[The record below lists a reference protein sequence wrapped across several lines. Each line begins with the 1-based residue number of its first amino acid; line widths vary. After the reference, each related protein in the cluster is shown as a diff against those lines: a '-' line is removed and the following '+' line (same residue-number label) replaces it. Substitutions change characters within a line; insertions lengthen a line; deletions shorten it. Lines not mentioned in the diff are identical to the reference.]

1 MDSGDGALEWRRRGA
16 DDQRTFKYDVSGPRV
31 CVIFATSFNSSV
43 LTVLAE
49 RIFVLLAPTRGNINA
64 HFVDVVALVTRLIAA
79 RLQGL
84 AVQVQILGVDPL
96 AFRGLDSPGR
106 THLQNRMASD
116 PGGLNR
122 VLTAAGPRR
131 VVGPDHR
138 FELVHRNARGRDG
151 HLGRIHVERGPNRD
165 WFWAVCW

>member
-1 MDSGDGALEWRRRGA
+1 M
-16 DDQRTFKYDVSGPRV
+16 
-31 CVIFATSFNSSV
+31 CVIFAASFNSSV

-122 VLTAAGPRR
+122 VLTAAGRRR
-131 VVGPDHR
+131 VLAPITGSSPSVEP
-138 FELVHRNARGRDG
+138 RGRDG
-151 HLGRIHVERGPNRD
+151 HLGEFRSS
-165 WFWAVCW
+165 AVLTAVSSGRFIGGAFG